1 MKHCFWVEVAHA
13 ESCDTSACYRLLP
26 LPDSPLPACHVP
38 LLVPLTY
45 SKILVNLLTLTT
57 CCPQSAKLCAQVF
70 CTVWCFCDWGFQHL
84 TFVWQLQFTSTLCVC
99 CPAWCRNNSWEKPL
113 RAQGVWVQ
121 VRWHGCGFCQD
132 TDLFALS
139 DEESVHRRI
148 PGAGEFVACSLLSDC
163 YTAHVGK
170 EDSVIARVFLSFC
183 PHFVILIVSPA
194 APNSGSATLQKE
206 RAQQQPTGRRL
217 PRKPSS
223 GVYGLLEHQIGQSSS
238 RRWGSLPALWGAL
251 AWQGRRDCP
260 WHLLQ
265 RPRPREVVWLGGGG
279 TPLLTQGVLFPSH
292 AITCFKWQKWRDST
306 QMCLTS

>member
-121 VRWHGCGFCQD
+121 VRWHGWLLPGHRPVRSFWWGVSSSEDPRSWRVCGLQSSQRLLHC
-132 TDLFALS
+132 S
-139 DEESVHRRI
+139 RGERRLCN
-148 PGAGEFVACSLLSDC
+148 CSGVL
-163 YTAHVGK
+163 
-170 EDSVIARVFLSFC
+170 
-183 PHFVILIVSPA
+183 VILPPLCDFDCQPSSPKFWISHSAERKSPA
-194 APNSGSATLQKE
+194 TADWEEIAKEAILRSLWSLGAPNWPE
-206 RAQQQPTGRRL
+206 QQQAVGISAGSLRSTGMAGKAWLSLAFAAKTQAQGGCVVR
-217 PRKPSS
+217 
-223 GVYGLLEHQIGQSSS
+223 
-238 RRWGSLPALWGAL
+238 RRWNSPANPGRTFSLTRHYML
-251 AWQGRRDCP
+251 
-260 WHLLQ
+260 
-265 RPRPREVVWLGGGG
+265 
-279 TPLLTQGVLFPSH
+279 
-292 AITCFKWQKWRDST
+292 
-306 QMCLTS
+306 